1 MTSNSM
7 NTTANLNST
16 ARSSR
21 VFSRLCARLQ
31 AATSSRRFRPSVWGG
46 ALAIVIAAGCIQLGN
61 WQHAKADRKQA
72 AQALLDQR
80 GTDAPVS
87 LGATPVDA
95 EALRSRPV
103 VVRGRFDTA
112 RQILLDNRIHREQAG
127 YHVITPLHIEGSDM
141 RVLVNRGWIPASALH
156 SDLPQVDTPTGPVA
170 LHGTAVVP
178 GTRFFTLGSEPTGE
192 GWQPVWQN
200 LDLSRF
206 TRLAPWPLQPVVLQ
220 LAPDAPA
227 GFAREWPR
235 PDERFER
242 HLSYAWQ
249 WYGFAAS
256 AVLIWLAL
264 GWRPH

>member
-21 VFSRLCARLQ
+21 FSSRLCARLQ
-31 AATSSRRFRPSVWGG
+31 AATSGRRFRPSVWGG
-46 ALAIVIAAGCIQLGN
+46 ALAVVVAAGCIQLGN

-72 AQALLDQR
+72 AQTLLDQR
-80 GTDAPVS
+80 SIDAPVS

-112 RQILLDNRIHREQAG
+112 HQILLDNRIHREQAG

-141 RVLVNRGWIPASALH
+141 RVLVNRGWVPASALH
-156 SDLPQVDTPTGPVA
+156 NDLPQVDTPVGPVN

-178 GTRFFTLGSEPTGE
+178 GTRFFTLGNEPSGE

-200 LDLSRF
+200 LDLARF
-206 TRLAPWPLQPVVLQ
+206 TTLVPYPVQPVVVQ
-220 LAPDAPA
+220 LAADAKPGKA
-227 GFAREWPR
+227 AQALRE
-235 PDERFER
+235 
-242 HLSYAWQ
+242 AW
-249 WYGFAAS
+249 
-256 AVLIWLAL
+256 L
-264 GWRPH
+264 GR